1 MRPIQFIPPGLDL
14 RLIAWRYVAYA
25 FSAVLIAVSIISF
38 AVQGLNFGIDF
49 TGGTLIEIRTEVPA
63 DIAEMRAKLSA
74 LNLGISLQEFGTP
87 TDVLIRTQAQEGDEQ
102 AQAAA
107 VELVRQALG
116 SGVDFRRVE
125 YVGPQVGEELV
136 RAGFMAIG
144 FALLSILVYITFRF
158 EWQFGVGA
166 VMALLHDIVATVGIF
181 SLTQM
186 EFNLTTVAAVLT
198 IVGYSINDT
207 VVIFD
212 RVRENLRRYKS
223 LPITEILNRSVNQT
237 LSRTLL
243 TSVTTLLALI
253 ALYVLGGEVIRG
265 FTFAMIWG
273 VIIGTYSSVFIAV
286 PVLIRLG
293 LRPGGSSGNEATAA
307 ALEPARAEN

>member
-14 RLIAWRYVAYA
+14 RVIAWRYVAYT

-38 AVQGLNFGIDF
+38 AAQGLNFGIDF
-49 TGGTLIEIRTEVPA
+49 TGGTLIEIRTEAPA
-63 DIAEMRAKLSA
+63 DIADMRAKLSA
-74 LNLGISLQEFGTP
+74 LNLGITLQEFGAP
-87 TDVLIRTQAQEGDEQ
+87 TDVLIRVQAQEGDEQ

-116 SGVDFRRVE
+116 SGVEFRRVE

-136 RAGFMAIG
+136 EAGFMAIS

-166 VMALLHDIVATVGIF
+166 VVALLHDIVATVGIF

-223 LPITEILNRSVNQT
+223 LPIAEILNRSVNET

-273 VIIGTYSSVFIAV
+273 VIIGTYSSIFIAV
-286 PVLIRLG
+286 PSLIRLG
-293 LRPGGSSGNEATAA
+293 LRPGGSSGSETAN
-307 ALEPARAEN
+307 LEPSRAGN